1 MAVVSAAGCG
11 LYCKERPT
19 RLQVLQTLSRKANT
33 EKKKEK
39 DPKKIWQLQPK
50 SYDSKYSNVPMQTF
64 LRYTTYY
71 VILIHSTGYQK
82 LHDPSV
88 HRHVIVLLVLF
99 LGL

>member
-64 LRYTTYY
+64 LRYTYN
-71 VILIHSTGYQK
+71 VILIHSTAHLK
-82 LHDPSV
+82 LHNP
-88 HRHVIVLLVLF
+88 
-99 LGL
+99 

>member
-1 MAVVSAAGCG
+1 MQRLVGWQWCQPPAVAFTA
-11 LYCKERPT
+11 KKRPT

-64 LRYTTYY
+64 LRYTYY
-71 VILIHSTGYQK
+71 VILIHSTANLK
-82 LHDPSV
+82 LH
-88 HRHVIVLLVLF
+88 IT
-99 LGL
+99 